1 MGTET
6 GGHKYFHVPLS
17 ILAEYSI
24 FFHDL
29 HDHCNLHEAEA
40 LKFDLMD
47 TDPRTFN
54 RFTIW
59 LYYQGI
65 YVDDEITQP
74 LDYYEQFEQLWTLAD
89 KYRVP
94 ELQKQAAD
102 TAIVLLKAMREQ
114 YDFDVLG
121 YWHCIY
127 HNSSVGSPQRRFI
140 AGQCA
145 FLILTG
151 QEKFL
156 DPEIIHPALRGDIM
170 NVIHNLYP
178 QLY

>member
-1 MGTET
+1 
-6 GGHKYFHVPLS
+6 V
-17 ILAEYSI
+17 LAEYSI
-24 FFHDL
+24 FFHEL
-29 HDHCNLHEAEA
+29 HNHCNLDEAED
-40 LKFDLMD
+40 LKFDLID

-65 YVDDEITQP
+65 YVDEDISEP
-74 LDYYEQFEQLWTLAD
+74 LDYYYQFQELWALAD

-94 ELQKQAAD
+94 QLQRQAAD
-102 TAIVLLKAMREQ
+102 TAIALLRTMVEHT
-114 YDFDVLG
+114 DFDVLG
-121 YWHCIY
+121 YWHSVY
-127 HNSSVGSPQRRFI
+127 HNSHVGSPQRRFI

-145 FLILTG
+145 CLMMSG
-151 QEKFL
+151 QDNLL
-156 DPEIIHPALRGDIM
+156 DPEMIHPALRGDIV